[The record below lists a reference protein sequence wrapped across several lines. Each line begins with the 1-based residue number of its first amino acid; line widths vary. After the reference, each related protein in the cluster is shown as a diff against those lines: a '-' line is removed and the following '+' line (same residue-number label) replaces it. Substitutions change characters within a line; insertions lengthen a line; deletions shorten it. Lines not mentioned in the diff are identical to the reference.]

1 MENIVICADINQAS
15 IDTLKAMKH
24 EFIFKN
30 AHIHYLHVFEVHMYN
45 ADLVPVI
52 FPAEVQYPDIE
63 ASAVGILDNL
73 ARDLKTPE
81 ERKTIQCFFSHSR
94 EEKIVSYLNDVKAD
108 LVVVATRGKHGIE
121 GFFNSSLADFL
132 SKYSPCDVLVIRPK
146 AAI

>member
-1 MENIVICADINQAS
+1 MENVIICADINQAS
-15 IDTLKAMKH
+15 IDTLKNMHH
-24 EFIFKN
+24 EFIFQN

-63 ASAVGILDNL
+63 SSAVGILENL
-73 ARDLKTPE
+73 ANDMK
-81 ERKTIQCFFSHSR
+81 IQSGNRTVHCFFSHSR
-94 EEKIVSYLNDVKAD
+94 EEKIISFLNEAKAD

-132 SKYSPCDVLVIRPK
+132 SKYSPCDVLVVRPK
-146 AAI
+146 ASK